1 MRGQLVGRYRAWD
14 DAIDA
19 QRGKNEIYWAQKT
32 DRRTEEKNL
41 VFGWGVVEERGRTMK
56 TDAQFGFSGGGGGKR
71 LLFNVGRTDG
81 CKEVV
86 RKISPLSFPAMQE
99 ADILLPTTE
108 SAVSKMH
115 VHDKVTSLPR
125 RTTSILYILSD
136 VRKEDTRSTTAC
148 VLHYEFIAPDSS
160 CKSTHTD

>member
-19 QRGKNEIYWAQKT
+19 QREKNEIYWAQKT

-71 LLFNVGRTDG
+71 LLFNVERTDG

-86 RKISPLSFPAMQE
+86 RKFPLCHSPRC
-99 ADILLPTTE
+99 
-108 SAVSKMH
+108 
-115 VHDKVTSLPR
+115 R
-125 RTTSILYILSD
+125 RQIFCCGRLRALCPKCMCTIKSHHSRVVLLYILSGI
-136 VRKEDTRSTTAC
+136 RKEDTRSTTAC